1 MAFNP
6 PFAVGTVVSNAVMA
20 EAFKVGNMGG
30 MRRSKTTGTLVLIS
44 DNTKGLYSD
53 KWNEGILHYTGMG
66 KIGDQSLDKAQNK
79 TLAESKENGVE
90 VHLFEVNE
98 PGKYTY
104 TGVVALAGKPYQE
117 IQPDDNG
124 NPRKVWMFPLK
135 KKTVVKI
142 ASESEKGEASGPV
155 HEMEE
160 EKHFD
165 PKAAKEET
173 IVHHNKFGKGTVRK
187 IEGGNIYVEFGC
199 GLRLFPYPDAIEKSW
214 LTL

>member
-1 MAFNP
+1 MAFKP
-6 PFAVGTVVSNAVMA
+6 PFEVGAVVSNAVMT

-66 KIGDQSLDKAQNK
+66 KIGDQDIDKAQNS
-79 TLAESKENGVE
+79 TLAKSDENGVE

-104 TGVVALAGKPYQE
+104 TGVVELAGKPYQE
-117 IQPDDNG
+117 TQPDDNG

-135 KKTVVKI
+135 KKTAVSLTTEPKKEV
-142 ASESEKGEASGPV
+142 AAGTV

-165 PKAAKEET
+165 PGAVKAEST
-173 IVHHNKFGKGTVRK
+173 VYHNMFGAGTVRK
-187 IEGGNIYVEFGC
+187 IDGGKIYVEFGC
-199 GLRLFPYPDAIEKSW
+199 GLRMFAHPDTFEKGW

>member
-20 EAFKVGNMGG
+20 ETFKVGNMGG

-104 TGVVALAGKPYQE
+104 TGVVELAGKPYQE
-117 IQPDDNG
+117 TQPDDNG

-135 KKTVVKI
+135 KKTVVNV
-142 ASESEKGEASGPV
+142 ASEPKKEVALGRV
-155 HEMEE
+155 HEMVE

-165 PKAAKEET
+165 PEAVKEET
-173 IVHHNKFGKGTVRK
+173 IVHHNKFGIGTVRK
-187 IEGGNIYVEFGC
+187 IEDGIIYVEFGC
-199 GLRLFPYPDAIEKSW
+199 GMRLFPYPDAFSSS
-214 LTL
+214 TS